1 MADLI
6 LELTIMVSLAVIVY
20 LMAAAVPRIEEK
32 EEEGEGRIQRTALP
46 LDKLDNFLIKLKD
59 KSLRRTKILLMRI
72 DNFISRQLRTK
83 KP

>member
-1 MADLI
+1 MANLI
-6 LELTIMVSLAVIVY
+6 LELTVMVSLAIIVY

-32 EEEGEGRIQRTALP
+32 EEEGGKTQRTALP

-59 KSLRRTKILLMRI
+59 KLLRRTKILLMKI
-72 DNFISRQLRTK
+72 DNFISRQLKAK

>member
-6 LELTIMVSLAVIVY
+6 LELTVMISLAVIVY
-20 LMAAAVPRIEEK
+20 LMAAAVPRIEEE
-32 EEEGEGRIQRTALP
+32 EEEGEGKTQRTVLP

-72 DNFISRQLRTK
+72 DNFISRQLKTK